1 MWITICFF
9 GVLIIGGVV
18 SCITGNV
25 EAFKEATV
33 LDFLIGI
40 GYFIRELFYE

>member
-18 SCITGNV
+18 SCVTGNI
-25 EAFKEATV
+25 EAFDKACV
-33 LDFLIGI
+33 LDVLIGI
-40 GYFIRELFYE
+40 GYFISKMVL